1 MIKDIDLI
9 VSLSNELFQ
18 LVQLRLVTKVTA
30 IKAAIISW
38 GPTRE
43 RNRWKQKK
51 KTHYITYVTSWAL
64 YVTGTSSKGRYDK
77 SGQEPMRGRQGRG

>member
-9 VSLSNELFQ
+9 VSLSDELFQ
-18 LVQLRLVTKVTA
+18 LVQLLLVTKVTA

-51 KTHYITYVTSWAL
+51 THYITYITSWAL
-64 YVTGTSSKGRYDK
+64 NVTGTSSKGRYDK
-77 SGQEPMRGRQGRG
+77 GGQEPMGGRQGRG

>member
-1 MIKDIDLI
+1 MVKDIDLI
-9 VSLSNELFQ
+9 VSLSDELFQ

-51 KTHYITYVTSWAL
+51 HTLHYIYNELSL
-64 YVTGTSSKGRYDK
+64 KRYRNIIK
-77 SGQEPMRGRQGRG
+77 RKVW